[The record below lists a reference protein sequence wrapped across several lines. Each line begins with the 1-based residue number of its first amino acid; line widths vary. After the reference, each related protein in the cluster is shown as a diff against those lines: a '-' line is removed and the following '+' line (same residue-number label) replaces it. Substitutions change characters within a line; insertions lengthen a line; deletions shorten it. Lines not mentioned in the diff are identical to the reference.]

1 MQPGALAGAWA
12 TILPAAQLE
21 RLPAGMAQTDK
32 ASRPISRLASSAAL
46 PAGLAVVAWSVT
58 VVTAAKVGGQEAVGP
73 EEVQRL
79 TLWVTQAL
87 AAMVP
92 TGPQKSLPCSEVL
105 DEYESVCDSDVGD

>member
-1 MQPGALAGAWA
+1 MAGAWA
-12 TILPAAQLE
+12 MILPAA
-21 RLPAGMAQTDK
+21 RLDHRRAEMAQTGR
-32 ASRPISRLASSAAL
+32 ASRPISRLASTAAL

-92 TGPQKSLPCSEVL
+92 TGRQKSLPCSEVL

>member
-1 MQPGALAGAWA
+1 M
-12 TILPAAQLE
+12 TLPAAQLE
-21 RLPAGMAQTDK
+21 RLPAEMAQTGR
-32 ASRPISRLASSAAL
+32 ASRPISRLASSADR
-46 PAGLAVVAWSVT
+46 PAAPEAAVWSVT

-92 TGPQKSLPCSEVL
+92 TGRQKSLPCSEVL

>member
-1 MQPGALAGAWA
+1 MAGALA
-12 TILPAAQLE
+12 TTLPVAQRA
-21 RLPAGMAQTDK
+21 RLLAGMAQTDK
-32 ASRPISRLASSAAL
+32 ASRLTFLSASTAAL
-46 PAGLAVVAWSVT
+46 PAGQAVAAWSAMAAM
-58 VVTAAKVGGQEAVGP
+58 AAKVGGQEAVGP

-92 TGPQKSLPCSEVL
+92 TGLQKSLPCSEVL

>member
-1 MQPGALAGAWA
+1 MIW
-12 TILPAAQLE
+12 PAVQRA
-21 RLPAGMAQTDK
+21 RLPAEMAQTGR
-32 ASRPISRLASSAAL
+32 ASRPTFPLASSAAL
-46 PAGLAVVAWSVT
+46 PAAPEAAVWSVT

-79 TLWVTQAL
+79 TLWVTEAL
-87 AAMVP
+87 AAMGP